1 MERDLRELIDY
12 MVQSLVEHPEEVRI
26 AEKQGDRS
34 TIYQLSVHRD
44 DRGRVI
50 GKNGQ
55 TIKAIRS
62 IVMAAAT
69 LKGVNATV
77 DVTD

>member
-1 MERDLRELIDY
+1 MRELIDY
-12 MVQSLVEHPEEVRI
+12 VVQSLVEHPKDVKINERTEDGQTVYELDVN
-26 AEKQGDRS
+26 AE
-34 TIYQLSVHRD
+34 

-50 GKNGQ
+50 GRNGQ
-55 TIKAIRS
+55 TIRAIRS
-62 IVMAAAT
+62 IVGAAAT

>member
-1 MERDLRELIDY
+1 MRELIDY
-12 MVQSLVEHPEEVRI
+12 VVSSLVEHPKSVKI
-26 AEKQGDRS
+26 SEKNEDGQTVYELD
-34 TIYQLSVHRD
+34 VHSE

-55 TIKAIRS
+55 TIRAIRS
-62 IVMAAAT
+62 IVGAAAT
-69 LKGVNATV
+69 LKGTNATV